1 MGHLL
6 YRSLTVPLDEA
17 VTCRPPLR
25 PATAWA
31 LQSHLELAALA
42 TAVPCARL
50 HARAVTLEWGLP
62 AVSENVE
69 QIVSE
74 LVTNAISATE
84 CSRASLTTPVIR
96 LWLASDR
103 QSALIC
109 VWDGSSQMP
118 ARKEAGADEESGRGL
133 LIVEQLSREWG
144 SCRQASGK
152 VVWVLI

>member
-1 MGHLL
+1 
-6 YRSLTVPLDEA
+6 
-17 VTCRPPLR
+17 
-25 PATAWA
+25 
-31 LQSHLELAALA
+31 
-42 TAVPCARL
+42 
-50 HARAVTLEWGLP
+50 VTLEWGLP